1 MPETPPEY
9 VAPELRVPASPTPK
23 RRMWRTVL
31 QTIVAVCL
39 AVPSAVAALRDAGVD
54 LSVKTTGII
63 VGGTGAFV
71 VLVSAGQNA
80 WDQHK
85 GLG

>member
-1 MPETPPEY
+1 M
-9 VAPELRVPASPTPK
+9 
-23 RRMWRTVL
+23 
-31 QTIVAVCL
+31 
-39 AVPSAVAALRDAGVD
+39 PSAVAALHDAGVD

-80 WDQHK
+80 WDQRK